1 MSWFDEK
8 AHFIEN
14 KTGSLKFAHSLESS
28 ANSASNATFRNTL
41 ASSGEKREPYEA
53 NAFIMGDYHIHAD
66 SQHAIPS
73 NFKHGIHPNFFIHI
87 SKLMFVMYKN
97 TFI

>member
-8 AHFIEN
+8 AHFIKN

-53 NAFIMGDYHIHAD
+53 NAFIMNNLEKNCPNLA
-66 SQHAIPS
+66 SRVEVNNQH
-73 NFKHGIHPNFFIHI
+73 
-87 SKLMFVMYKN
+87 L
-97 TFI
+97 

>member
-8 AHFIEN
+8 AHFIKN

-53 NAFIMGDYHIHAD
+53 NAFIM
-66 SQHAIPS
+66 
-73 NFKHGIHPNFFIHI
+73 NNLKKNCPNLETARSVYIERKATTTPTI
-87 SKLMFVMYKN
+87 
-97 TFI
+97 TTT

>member
-53 NAFIMGDYHIHAD
+53 NAFIVNNLEKNCPNLETARSVYIERKATT
-66 SQHAIPS
+66 IPT
-73 NFKHGIHPNFFIHI
+73 I
-87 SKLMFVMYKN
+87 
-97 TFI
+97 TTT